1 MDTREKRHDMGS
13 HPRSRV
19 PGWIPAAVVAVVS
32 FASGGWLIQQGAAS
46 QEGVLYSAQLFEDVH
61 RYVAERYVEEIEPS
75 ELYRMAIDGLLEEVG
90 DPYST
95 FIDAADREDFTL
107 QTTGNYGGLGIRI
120 RAVGDWVTVMSVL
133 PNTPAE
139 RQGLQTGDK
148 IMRVEGESARG
159 WTDEQ
164 AVDRLRGEPDEPVTI
179 SIGRFGV
186 DEPLDF
192 TIVRARIHV
201 EATKAFML
209 TPEIGFVRLEQFS
222 QRAEEEISDAV
233 NDLRDQG
240 AQKLILDLRGN
251 PGGLLT
257 EGISVSD
264 LFLPAGEEIVT
275 VGSRNP
281 NEDHVYRA
289 PGPEAWPEIPLV
301 VLISEASASAS
312 EIVAGALQDHDRALI
327 LGTTTFGKGSVQ
339 SLINLEGGHQLKLTT
354 AAWFTPNG
362 RSITVPRDRDEPD
375 TELAAP
381 AAVRVDTAG
390 REIAYTDAGR
400 TVFGGGG
407 ITPDLIV
414 REPEATQEET
424 DFLASLVKAGVGIN
438 NVAIQ
443 VGVSWA
449 GEHPDLDPDFEVTE
463 ELRAA
468 YLAGLQEAAGEVPV
482 TATEFNQVRRL
493 VDRILA
499 TQVANAAFGETAMLR
514 RNQLGTAQIEEAVRL
529 LELSDSAADLF
540 AAAEAAQAEDQ
551 AAVPVQTPEKEQAAA
566 R

>member
-1 MDTREKRHDMGS
+1 MDTSQKRPEMGS
-13 HPRSRV
+13 NHRSRASS
-19 PGWIPAAVVAVVS
+19 WMPAAVVAVIS

-46 QEGVLYSAQLFEDVH
+46 QEGVLHSARLFDDVH
-61 RYVAERYVEEIEPS
+61 RYVAERYVEEIDPS

-95 FIDAADREDFTL
+95 FIDAADRDDFTL

-148 IMRVEGESARG
+148 IMGVEGESARG

-164 AVDRLRGEPDEPVTI
+164 AVERLRGEKGEPVTI
-179 SIGRFGV
+179 AIGRFGV
-186 DEPLDF
+186 DEPLEF
-192 TIVRARIHV
+192 TIVRDRIHV
-201 EATKAFML
+201 EATKAFMI

-222 QRAEEEISDAV
+222 QRAEEEVANAV

-240 AQKLILDLRGN
+240 ARKLILDLRGN

-257 EGISVSD
+257 EGIAVSD
-264 LFLPAGEEIVT
+264 LFLSAGEEIVS

-281 NEDHVYRA
+281 NEDHIYRA
-289 PGPEAWPEIPLV
+289 PSAEAWPEIPLV
-301 VLISEASASAS
+301 VLISETSASAS
-312 EIVAGALQDHDRALI
+312 EIVAGALQDHDRALV
-327 LGTTTFGKGSVQ
+327 LGVTTFGKGSVQ

-354 AAWFTPNG
+354 AAWFTPSG
-362 RSITVPRDRDEPD
+362 RSITVPRDRDEP
-375 TELAAP
+375 ELDL
-381 AAVRVDTAG
+381 AVHAEADTAG
-390 REIAYTDAGR
+390 REIAHTDSGR
-400 TVFGGGG
+400 PVYGGGG
-407 ITPDLIV
+407 IRPDLTV
-414 REPEATQEET
+414 REPEATEEET
-424 DFLASLVKAGVGIN
+424 DFLAALAQAGVPIN

-449 GEHPDLDPDFEVTE
+449 KEHPGLDPDFEVTE
-463 ELRAA
+463 ELRSA
-468 YLAGLQEAAGEVPV
+468 YLAALQEAAGDEPV
-482 TATEFNQVRRL
+482 TATEFNRVRRL
-493 VDRILA
+493 VDRILV

-514 RNQLGTAQIEEAVRL
+514 RNQLGTRQIEEAVRL
-529 LELSDSAADLF
+529 LQLSENAPELF
-540 AAAEAAQAEDQ
+540 AAAEATRAEDRE
-551 AAVPVQTPEKEQAAA
+551 AVSAEAPEREQAAA

>member
-1 MDTREKRHDMGS
+1 MREKRTDMES
-13 HPRSRV
+13 NHRSIF
-19 PGWIPAAVVAVVS
+19 PGWMPAAIVAVVS
-32 FASGGWLIQQGAAS
+32 FASGGWLLQQGAAS

-61 RYVAERYVEEIEPS
+61 RYVAERYVEEIDSS

-90 DPYST
+90 DPYTT
-95 FIDAADREDFTL
+95 FIDASDRDDFTL

-148 IMRVEGESARG
+148 IMRVDGESARG

-164 AVDRLRGEPDEPVTI
+164 AVQRLRGEKGEPVTI
-179 SIGRFGV
+179 AIGRFGV

-192 TIVRARIHV
+192 TIVRDDIHV
-201 EATKAFML
+201 QATKAFML
-209 TPEIGFVRLEQFS
+209 TQEIGFVRLDQFS
-222 QRAEEEISDAV
+222 QRAEEEVSTAV
-233 NDLRDQG
+233 NHLRDKG
-240 AQKLILDLRGN
+240 ARKLILDLRGN

-257 EGISVSD
+257 EGIAVAD
-264 LFLPAGEEIVT
+264 LFLPAGDEIVSVT
-275 VGSRNP
+275 SRNP
-281 NEDHVYRA
+281 NEDHVYLA
-289 PGPEAWPEIPLV
+289 PNPEAWPQIPLV
-301 VLISEASASAS
+301 VLIGEMSASAS

-362 RSITVPRDRDEPD
+362 RSITVPRDRDEPEID
-375 TELAAP
+375 HVGTAD
-381 AAVRVDTAG
+381 VDTAG
-390 REIAYTDAGR
+390 REIAYTDSGR
-400 TVFGGGG
+400 PVYGGGG

-414 REPEATQEET
+414 REPEPPQEET
-424 DFLASLVKAGVGIN
+424 DFLASLARAGVGFN

-443 VGVSWA
+443 VGVNWA
-449 GEHPDLDPDFEVTE
+449 GEYPDLDPDFEVTE
-463 ELRAA
+463 ELRAT
-468 YLAGLQEAAGEVPV
+468 YLAALQEAAGEVPV

-493 VDRILA
+493 IDRILA

-514 RNQLGTAQIEEAVRL
+514 RNQLGTTQLEEAVRL
-529 LELSDSAADLF
+529 LELSESAADLF
-540 AAAEAAQAEDQ
+540 AAAEAAHSEDQ

>member
-1 MDTREKRHDMGS
+1 METREKRHDMGS
-13 HPRSRV
+13 NPRSRV
-19 PGWIPAAVVAVVS
+19 LGWMPAAVVAVIS

-46 QEGVLYSAQLFEDVH
+46 QEGVLHSARLFEDVH
-61 RYVAERYVEEIEPS
+61 RYIAERYVEEIEPT
-75 ELYRMAIDGLLEEVG
+75 ELYRMAIDGLLAEVG

-95 FIDAADREDFTL
+95 FIDVADREDFTL

-148 IMRVEGESARG
+148 IMGVEGESARG

-164 AVDRLRGEPDEPVTI
+164 AVDRLRGEKGEAVTI
-179 SIGRFGV
+179 TIGRFGV
-186 DEPLDF
+186 DEPLNF
-192 TIVRARIHV
+192 TIVRDRIHV

-209 TPEIGFVRLEQFS
+209 TREIGFVRLEQFS
-222 QRAEEEISDAV
+222 QMAEEEISNAV
-233 NDLRDQG
+233 NELLDQG

-264 LFLPAGEEIVT
+264 LFLPEGDEIVS
-275 VGSRNP
+275 VASRNP

-289 PGPEAWPEIPLV
+289 PSPEAWPEIPLV
-301 VLISEASASAS
+301 VLIGERSASAS

-362 RSITVPRDRDEPD
+362 RSITVPWDRDEAEID
-375 TELAAP
+375 HAA
-381 AAVRVDTAG
+381 AAEVDTVG
-390 REIAYTDAGR
+390 REIAYTDSGR
-400 TVFGGGG
+400 PVYGGGG

-414 REPEATQEET
+414 REPEAKQEET
-424 DFLASLVKAGVGIN
+424 DFLASLARAGVGFN

-443 VGVSWA
+443 VGVIWA
-449 GEHPDLDPDFEVTE
+449 GEHPGLDPDFEITE
-463 ELRAA
+463 ELRAT
-468 YLAGLQEAAGEVPV
+468 YLAALQEAAGEVPV
-482 TATEFNQVRRL
+482 TATEFNQVRGL
-493 VDRILA
+493 IDRILA
-499 TQVANAAFGETAMLR
+499 TQVANAAFGETEMLR

-529 LELSDSAADLF
+529 LELSESAADLF
-540 AAAEAAQAEDQ
+540 AAAEAAHSKDQ
-551 AAVPVQTPEKEQAAA
+551 AAVSVQTPEKEQAVA